1 MKNFIVPFKT
11 VKKNLGQTA
20 INAVVRGAG
29 GVAGT
34 FVQNKL
40 GPKLPAT
47 LQKHKGA
54 IAILMGTAIDAFAEQ
69 PQLKALGQGI
79 AVSGMMQ
86 EAIEFAGTDLKPQ
99 ISLQGIDDID
109 SINEIDYINSINEI
123 DDIDSINEIDDIDS
137 INIDEPDWDALAR
150 EAENDASVKGL
161 LDDSEEISEDM
172 NGAEDD
178 NNTASLLS

>member
-54 IAILMGTAIDAFAEQ
+54 IAILMGTAIDAFVEQ

-86 EAIEFAGTDLKPQ
+86 EAIEFAGADLKPQ

-109 SINEIDYINSINEI
+109 SINEIDYIN
-123 DDIDSINEIDDIDS
+123 SINEIDDIDS

>member
-11 VKKNLGQTA
+11 VKKNLEQTA

-54 IAILMGTAIDAFAEQ
+54 IAILMGTAIDAFVEQ

-86 EAIEFAGTDLKPQ
+86 EAIEFAGADLKPQ
-99 ISLQGIDDID
+99 ISLQG
-109 SINEIDYINSINEI
+109 I

-137 INIDEPDWDALAR
+137 INIDEPDWDAFAR

>member
-11 VKKNLGQTA
+11 VKKNLEQTA

-29 GVAGT
+29 GVAGA

-40 GPKLPAT
+40 GPKLPDT

-54 IAILMGTAIDAFAEQ
+54 IAILIGTAIDAFVEQ

-86 EAIEFAGTDLKPQ
+86 EAIEFAGADLKPQ

-109 SINEIDYINSINEI
+109 SINEIDDIN
-123 DDIDSINEIDDIDS
+123 SINEIDDIDS
-137 INIDEPDWDALAR
+137 INIDEPDWDAFAR

>member
-54 IAILMGTAIDAFAEQ
+54 IAILMGTAIDAFVEQ

-86 EAIEFAGTDLKPQ
+86 EAIEFAGADLKPQ

-109 SINEIDYINSINEI
+109 SINEI

-137 INIDEPDWDALAR
+137 INIDEPDWDAFAR

>member
-54 IAILMGTAIDAFAEQ
+54 IAILMGTAIDAFVEQ

-86 EAIEFAGTDLKPQ
+86 EAIEFAGADLKPQ

-123 DDIDSINEIDDIDS
+123 DDIDSIN
-137 INIDEPDWDALAR
+137 IDEPDWDAFAR

>member
-29 GVAGT
+29 GVAGA

-54 IAILMGTAIDAFAEQ
+54 IAILMGTAIDAFVEQ

-86 EAIEFAGTDLKPQ
+86 EAIEFAGADLKPQ

-123 DDIDSINEIDDIDS
+123 DDIDSIN
-137 INIDEPDWDALAR
+137 IDEPDWDAFAR

>member
-54 IAILMGTAIDAFAEQ
+54 IAILMGTAIDAFVEQ

-86 EAIEFAGTDLKPQ
+86 EAIEFAGADLKPQ
-99 ISLQGIDDID
+99 ISLQG
-109 SINEIDYINSINEI
+109 I

-137 INIDEPDWDALAR
+137 INIDEPDWDAFAR

>member
-29 GVAGT
+29 GVAGA

-109 SINEIDYINSINEI
+109 SINEID
-123 DDIDSINEIDDIDS
+123 DIDS

>member
-54 IAILMGTAIDAFAEQ
+54 IAILMGTAIDAFVEQ

-86 EAIEFAGTDLKPQ
+86 EAIEFAGADLKPQ

-109 SINEIDYINSINEI
+109 SINEIDDIN
-123 DDIDSINEIDDIDS
+123 SINEIDDIDS
-137 INIDEPDWDALAR
+137 INIDEPDWDAFAR

>member
-29 GVAGT
+29 GVAGA

-54 IAILMGTAIDAFAEQ
+54 IAILMGTAIDAFVEQ

-86 EAIEFAGTDLKPQ
+86 EAIEFAGADLKPQ
-99 ISLQGIDDID
+99 ISLQG
-109 SINEIDYINSINEI
+109 I

>member
-54 IAILMGTAIDAFAEQ
+54 IAILMGTAIDAFVEQ

-86 EAIEFAGTDLKPQ
+86 EAIELAGADLKPQ
-99 ISLQGIDDID
+99 ISLQG
-109 SINEIDYINSINEI
+109 I

-137 INIDEPDWDALAR
+137 INIDEPDWDAFAR

>member
-54 IAILMGTAIDAFAEQ
+54 IAILMGTAIDAFVEQ

-86 EAIEFAGTDLKPQ
+86 EAIEFAGADLKPQ

-109 SINEIDYINSINEI
+109 SINEIDDIN
-123 DDIDSINEIDDIDS
+123 SINEIDDIDS
-137 INIDEPDWDALAR
+137 INIDEPDWDAFAR

-161 LDDSEEISEDM
+161 LDDSEEINEDM